1 MSINFHIEN
10 QSEWLKV
17 VASGEDD
24 NLEEVLAYGSAIIQA
39 AIEYSS
45 KKILCDERKLQ
56 YTLSITDTFKL
67 AEEAS
72 RYAKNVVRIA
82 IVCDAQYLDDGRF
95 FETVASNRGLII
107 RVTSSYEEASAWLE
121 L

>member
-1 MSINFHIEN
+1 MAIKYQIEK
-10 QSEWLKV
+10 QEEWLKV

-24 NLEEVLAYGSAIIQA
+24 SLEEVLAYGGAIIQA

-45 KKILCDERKLQ
+45 KKILCDERGLR
-56 YTLSITDTFKL
+56 YAISLTDTYKL

-72 RYAKNVVRIA
+72 RFAKNVVRIA
-82 IVCDAQYLDDGRF
+82 IVCNAHYLDEGRF

-107 RVTSSYEEASAWLE
+107 RVTSNYDEATAWLD